1 MKYNHLSQNERYQIF
16 ALMKA
21 GLNKTQVALTLGR
34 SKSTISREIQRNS
47 GLKGYR
53 PKQATLKSEVRA
65 LGSRNAKKVSVD
77 TLKSAFDLVRQEWSP
92 EQIAGTMNISHETVY
107 RHVYAD
113 KDCGGKLFM
122 HLRSQKK
129 RRKRYASGRQRRG
142 QIPNR
147 RSIHERPAVVDLR
160 LEVGHWEGD
169 TVIGARHKQAIVTLV
184 ERKSGYAKLFKV
196 KNKTAEL
203 VSAAM
208 IKSLKPFDGLVD
220 TITLD
225 NGKEFADHQR
235 VDLELGSTIY
245 FADPFASWQRG
256 TNENFNGLLRQYIP
270 KDRPLS
276 TVTQEELKMIEN
288 KLNHRPRKRLGFR
301 TPHEVFHESLNRVAL
316 RV

>member
-21 GLNKTQVALTLGR
+21 GLNQTQVALTLGR
-34 SKSTISREIQRNS
+34 SKSTISREIERNS

-122 HLRSQKK
+122 DLRSQKK

-196 KNKTAEL
+196 SNKTAEL

-208 IKSLKPFDGLVD
+208 IESLKPFDGLVD

-225 NGKEFADHQR
+225 NGKEFTDHQK

-288 KLNHRPRKRLGFR
+288 KLNHRPRKRLGFK

>member
-21 GLNKTQVALTLGR
+21 GLNQTQVALTLGR

-77 TLKSAFDLVRQEWSP
+77 TLKSALDLVRQEWSP

-142 QIPNR
+142 QIPNK

-196 KNKTAEL
+196 PNKTAEL

-208 IKSLKPFDGLVD
+208 IESLKPFDGLVD

>member
-1 MKYNHLSQNERYQIF
+1 M
-16 ALMKA
+16 
-21 GLNKTQVALTLGR
+21 
-34 SKSTISREIQRNS
+34 
-47 GLKGYR
+47 
-53 PKQATLKSEVRA
+53 
-65 LGSRNAKKVSVD
+65 
-77 TLKSAFDLVRQEWSP
+77 
-92 EQIAGTMNISHETVY
+92 
-107 RHVYAD
+107 
-113 KDCGGKLFM
+113 
-122 HLRSQKK
+122 
-129 RRKRYASGRQRRG
+129 
-142 QIPNR
+142 
-147 RSIHERPAVVDLR
+147 
-160 LEVGHWEGD
+160 
-169 TVIGARHKQAIVTLV
+169 
-184 ERKSGYAKLFKV
+184 ERKSGYTKLFKV

-208 IKSLKPFDGLVD
+208 IKSLKPFDCLVD

-235 VDLELGSTIY
+235 VNLELGNTIY
-245 FADPFASWQRG
+245 FADPFSSWQRG

>member
-21 GLNKTQVALTLGR
+21 GLNQTQVALTLGR
-34 SKSTISREIQRNS
+34 SKSTISREIERNS

-92 EQIAGTMNISHETVY
+92 EQIAGTMDISHETVY
-107 RHVYAD
+107 RHIYAD

-196 KNKTAEL
+196 PNKTAEL

-208 IKSLKPFDGLVD
+208 IESFKTFDGLVD

-276 TVTQEELKMIEN
+276 TVTQEELKIIEN
-288 KLNHRPRKRLGFR
+288 KLNHRPRKRLGFK
-301 TPHEVFHESLNRVAL
+301 TPHEVFHESLNRVAI

>member
-21 GLNKTQVALTLGR
+21 GLNQTQVALTLGR

-53 PKQATLKSEVRA
+53 PKQASLKSEVRA

-142 QIPNR
+142 QIPNK

-196 KNKTAEL
+196 PNKTAEL

-208 IKSLKPFDGLVD
+208 IESLKPFDGLVD

>member
-21 GLNKTQVALTLGR
+21 GLNQTQVALTLGR

-225 NGKEFADHQR
+225 NVMECADHQR
-235 VDLELGSTIY
+235 VDLELGITIY

>member
-21 GLNKTQVALTLGR
+21 GLNQTQVALTLGR

-53 PKQATLKSEVRA
+53 PKQASLKSEVRA

-256 TNENFNGLLRQYIP
+256 TNENNNGLLRQYIP

-276 TVTQEELKMIEN
+276 TVTKEELKMIEN

-301 TPHEVFHESLNRVAL
+301 TPHEVFYESLNRVAL

>member
-21 GLNKTQVALTLGR
+21 GLNQTQVALTLGR

-276 TVTQEELKMIEN
+276 TVTKEELKMIEN
-288 KLNHRPRKRLGFR
+288 KLNHRPRKRLGFT

>member
-34 SKSTISREIQRNS
+34 SKSTISREIERNS

-53 PKQATLKSEVRA
+53 PKQASLKSEVRS
-65 LGSRNAKKVSVD
+65 LGCRNAKKVSVD

-113 KDCGGKLFM
+113 KECGGKLFM

>member
-21 GLNKTQVALTLGR
+21 GLNQTQVALTLGR

-113 KDCGGKLFM
+113 KECGGKLFM

>member
-21 GLNKTQVALTLGR
+21 GLNQTQVALTLGR

-113 KDCGGKLFM
+113 KECGGKLFM

-288 KLNHRPRKRLGFR
+288 KLNHRPRKRLGFT

>member
-21 GLNKTQVALTLGR
+21 GLNQTQVALTLGR
-34 SKSTISREIQRNS
+34 SKSTISREIERNS

-53 PKQATLKSEVRA
+53 PKQAALKSEVRA

-77 TLKSAFDLVRQEWSP
+77 TLKSAFNLVRQEWSP

-196 KNKTAEL
+196 SNKTAEL

-208 IKSLKPFDGLVD
+208 IESLKPFDGLVD

-225 NGKEFADHQR
+225 NGKEFTNHQK

-288 KLNHRPRKRLGFR
+288 KLNHRPRKRLGFK

>member
-21 GLNKTQVALTLGR
+21 GLNQTQVALTLGR

-53 PKQATLKSEVRA
+53 PKQASLKSEVRA

-276 TVTQEELKMIEN
+276 TVTKEELKMIEN

>member
-21 GLNKTQVALTLGR
+21 GLNQTQVALTLGR
-34 SKSTISREIQRNS
+34 SKSTISREIERNS

-196 KNKTAEL
+196 SNKTAEL

-208 IKSLKPFDGLVD
+208 IESLKPFDGLVD

-225 NGKEFADHQR
+225 NGKEFADHQK

-288 KLNHRPRKRLGFR
+288 KLNHRPRKRLGFK

>member
-21 GLNKTQVALTLGR
+21 GLNQTQVALTLGR
-34 SKSTISREIQRNS
+34 SKSTISREIERNS

-113 KDCGGKLFM
+113 NDCGGKLFM

-196 KNKTAEL
+196 SNKTAEL

-208 IKSLKPFDGLVD
+208 IESLKPFDGLVD

-288 KLNHRPRKRLGFR
+288 KLNHRPRKRLGFK

>member
-21 GLNKTQVALTLGR
+21 GLNQTQVALTLGR

-256 TNENFNGLLRQYIP
+256 TNQNFNGLLRQYIP

>member
-21 GLNKTQVALTLGR
+21 GLNQTQVALTLGR

-225 NGKEFADHQR
+225 KGTEFADHQR

>member
-1 MKYNHLSQNERYQIF
+1 MKYNHLSQKERYQIF

-21 GLNKTQVALTLGR
+21 GLNKIQVALTFGR
-34 SKSTISREIQRNS
+34 SKSTISIEIQRNS

-53 PKQATLKSEVRA
+53 PKQASLKSEVRA
-65 LGSRNAKKVSVD
+65 LGSRNAKNVCVD

-92 EQIAGTMNISHETVY
+92 EQIAGSMNISHETVY

-129 RRKRYASGRQRRG
+129 RRKRFASGRQRRG

-147 RSIHERPAVVDLR
+147 RSIHERPAGVDLR
-160 LEVGHWEGD
+160 FEVGHWEGD

-184 ERKSGYAKLFKV
+184 ERKIGYAKLFKV
-196 KNKTAEL
+196 PNKTAEL

-208 IKSLKPFDGLVD
+208 IESLKPFDSLVD

-225 NGKEFADHQR
+225 NEKEFADHQR

-276 TVTQEELKMIEN
+276 TVTQKELKMIEN

-301 TPHEVFHESLNRVAL
+301 TPHEVFHESLNRFAL

>member
-21 GLNKTQVALTLGR
+21 GLNQTQVALTLGR
-34 SKSTISREIQRNS
+34 SKSTISREIERNS

-142 QIPNR
+142 QIPKR

-196 KNKTAEL
+196 SNKTAEL

-208 IKSLKPFDGLVD
+208 IESLKPFDGLVD

-225 NGKEFADHQR
+225 NGKEFADHQ
-235 VDLELGSTIY
+235 
-245 FADPFASWQRG
+245 
-256 TNENFNGLLRQYIP
+256 
-270 KDRPLS
+270 
-276 TVTQEELKMIEN
+276 
-288 KLNHRPRKRLGFR
+288 
-301 TPHEVFHESLNRVAL
+301 TPGVREVVAFSQM
-316 RV
+316 

>member
-21 GLNKTQVALTLGR
+21 GLNQTQVALTLGR

-196 KNKTAEL
+196 PNKTAEL

-208 IKSLKPFDGLVD
+208 IESLKPFDGLVD

>member
-21 GLNKTQVALTLGR
+21 GLNQTQVALTLGR
-34 SKSTISREIQRNS
+34 SKSTISREIERNS

-196 KNKTAEL
+196 SNKTAEL

-208 IKSLKPFDGLVD
+208 IESLKPFDCLVD

-225 NGKEFADHQR
+225 NGKEFTDHQK

-288 KLNHRPRKRLGFR
+288 KLNHRPRKRLGFK

>member
-21 GLNKTQVALTLGR
+21 GLNQTQVALTLGR

-53 PKQATLKSEVRA
+53 PKQASLKSEVRA

>member
-21 GLNKTQVALTLGR
+21 GLNQTQVALTLGR

-53 PKQATLKSEVRA
+53 PKQASLKSEVRA
-65 LGSRNAKKVSVD
+65 LRSRNAKKVSVD

-142 QIPNR
+142 QIPNK

-196 KNKTAEL
+196 PNKTAEL

-208 IKSLKPFDGLVD
+208 IESLKPFDGLVD

-288 KLNHRPRKRLGFR
+288 KLNHRPRKRLGFK

>member
-21 GLNKTQVALTLGR
+21 GLNQTQVALTLGR

-53 PKQATLKSEVRA
+53 PKQASLKSEVRA

-113 KDCGGKLFM
+113 KECGGKLFM

>member
-21 GLNKTQVALTLGR
+21 GLNQTQVALTLGR
-34 SKSTISREIQRNS
+34 SKSTISREIERNS

-107 RHVYAD
+107 RNVYAD

-196 KNKTAEL
+196 SNKTAEL

-208 IKSLKPFDGLVD
+208 IESLKPFDGLVD

-288 KLNHRPRKRLGFR
+288 KLNHRPRKRLGFK

>member
-21 GLNKTQVALTLGR
+21 GLNQTQVALTLGR

-276 TVTQEELKMIEN
+276 TVTKEELKMIEN
-288 KLNHRPRKRLGFR
+288 KLNHRPRKRLGFM

>member
-21 GLNKTQVALTLGR
+21 GLNQTQVALTLGR
-34 SKSTISREIQRNS
+34 SKSTISREIERNS

-196 KNKTAEL
+196 QNKTAEL

-208 IKSLKPFDGLVD
+208 IESLKPFDGLVD

-288 KLNHRPRKRLGFR
+288 KLNHRPRKRLGFK

>member
-1 MKYNHLSQNERYQIF
+1 
-16 ALMKA
+16 
-21 GLNKTQVALTLGR
+21 
-34 SKSTISREIQRNS
+34 
-47 GLKGYR
+47 
-53 PKQATLKSEVRA
+53 
-65 LGSRNAKKVSVD
+65 
-77 TLKSAFDLVRQEWSP
+77 
-92 EQIAGTMNISHETVY
+92 MNISYETVY
-107 RHVYAD
+107 RHIYAD
-113 KDCGGKLFM
+113 KECGGKLFM
-122 HLRSQKK
+122 HLRIQKK

-142 QIPNR
+142 QIPNK

-276 TVTQEELKMIEN
+276 TVTQEELEMIEN

>member
-21 GLNKTQVALTLGR
+21 GLNQTQVALTLGR
-34 SKSTISREIQRNS
+34 SKAIISREIQRNS

-53 PKQATLKSEVRA
+53 PKQATLKSEARA

-77 TLKSAFDLVRQEWSP
+77 TLKSAFDPVRQEWSP

-169 TVIGARHKQAIVTLV
+169 MVIGARHKQAIVTLV

-256 TNENFNGLLRQYIP
+256 TNENFNELLRQYIA
-270 KDRPLS
+270 KERALS
-276 TVTQEELKMIEN
+276 TVTQEELKMIGN

>member
-21 GLNKTQVALTLGR
+21 GLNQTQVALTLGR
-34 SKSTISREIQRNS
+34 SKSTISREIERNS

-196 KNKTAEL
+196 SNKTAEL

-208 IKSLKPFDGLVD
+208 IESLKPFDGLVD

-225 NGKEFADHQR
+225 NGKEFTDHQK

-288 KLNHRPRKRLGFR
+288 KLNHRPRKRLGFK

>member
-21 GLNKTQVALTLGR
+21 GLNQTQVALTLGR

-276 TVTQEELKMIEN
+276 TVTKEELKMIEN

-301 TPHEVFHESLNRVAL
+301 TPHEVFHESLNRFAL

>member
-21 GLNKTQVALTLGR
+21 GLNQTQVALTLGR
-34 SKSTISREIQRNS
+34 SKSTISREIERNS

-196 KNKTAEL
+196 PNKTAEL

-208 IKSLKPFDGLVD
+208 IESLKPFDGLVD

-288 KLNHRPRKRLGFR
+288 KLNHRPRKRLGFK

>member
-21 GLNKTQVALTLGR
+21 GLNQTQVALTLGR